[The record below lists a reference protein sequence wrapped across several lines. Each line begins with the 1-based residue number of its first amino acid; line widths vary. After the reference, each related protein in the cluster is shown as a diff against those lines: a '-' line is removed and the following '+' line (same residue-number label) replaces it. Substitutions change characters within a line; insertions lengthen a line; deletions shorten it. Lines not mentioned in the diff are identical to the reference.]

1 MVAESL
7 VVEAIFKDQL
17 TGGAKLAAESIAE
30 FGGSA
35 DQTAA
40 AIARLDAVAG
50 KTGKGGLALTAN
62 ALRTLADESEDA
74 DGALKNLDLALK
86 LAERQMLKTED
97 AGRLLGRVMRG
108 DVSALKELSPAAAKA
123 ADAIGKIPNASERAR
138 LGMEVVRREAR
149 GVVSDGDGIGAVF
162 GRADASLA
170 RFGITGLSTASV
182 LGGVATAAGAA
193 TVAVGKLTFDAMMKF
208 QQSTDQGRVRLER
221 FNNELARLET
231 TVGRAASEATSF
243 DSVIETNTA
252 RAKALTDTYTESEY
266 VIDNFAG
273 GIADLGV
280 TLFAI
285 INPLKLVALAG
296 YGAVSAFDAL
306 IGTEEALAD
315 VTRQAVGPAGD
326 IGSAIGSAVGPTDAM
341 ASSAGT
347 LGQALSF
354 LGDDLRLTS
363 IDAQNFATSMAAA
376 ASYLGN
382 DGRPLPIGPNM
393 ADGTFVKEAPKKR
406 GSGAGGGAR
415 KLPGEGTSLTL
426 PARMDNVT
434 TMDTVDALSG
444 LGGAASFFEAKAVR
458 PTFEADMRARDR
470 EFAADEEKAA
480 RRAERMKEK
489 REDDARIKKM
499 NDDLAKSTEKLQDE
513 YTALQTIGTGA
524 MDALVGSTFD
534 LVDALATSEMKLKDV
549 GGYIGG
555 TFSTILSDMGE
566 ELAMHA
572 IKQGA
577 IYAAFGEAMT
587 ALAAGSPGAAIVAG
601 LALMAVGTAGKAFFS
616 KKGGGG
622 GARGADNRAAGAVER
637 LGRGILGRADEA
649 ARPVY
654 LSIEG
659 RTVRGYMTDV
669 MDDAMRRGQVNR
681 TPRRV

>member
-123 ADAIGKIPNASERAR
+123 ADAIGKIPNAAERAR
-138 LGMEVVRREAR
+138 LGMEVVRREAA
-149 GVVSDGDGIGAVF
+149 GARSVGGELAASF
-162 GRADASLA
+162 GRADVALA
-170 RFGITGLSTASV
+170 NMGLAGVSSAMV
-182 LGGVATAAGAA
+182 LGTVATAAGAA
-193 TVAVGKLTFDAMMKF
+193 TVALGKLTFDAMMEF
-208 QQSTDQGRVRLER
+208 QRSTDKGRRQLEQ
-221 FNNELARLET
+221 FNNEVDRAQRAWGE
-231 TVGRAASEATSF
+231 AASKATGF
-243 DSVIETNTA
+243 DSVIENNTA
-252 RAKALTDTYTESEY
+252 RLKILTDSFEESGESA
-266 VIDNFAG
+266 DGAG
-273 GIADLGV
+273 EKFGKLGV
-280 TLFAI
+280 ILGGLMAGMGG
-285 INPLKLVALAG
+285 PLVAAT
-296 YGAVSAFDAL
+296 AAATAAFDYLA
-306 IGTEEALAD
+306 GTEEEVARATRGALPL
-315 VTRQAVGPAGD
+315 VTDLGIAVDRGVGPVASLTSAS
-326 IGSAIGSAVGPTDAM
+326 GS
-341 ASSAGT
+341 

-376 ASYLGN
+376 AAYLGPDN
-382 DGRPLPIGPNM
+382 KPLPIGPSM
-393 ADGTFVKEAPKKR
+393 ADGSFVKEKPKKGR
-406 GSGAGGGAR
+406 GGGGAR

-434 TMDTVDALSG
+434 TMSTVDAMSG

-458 PTFEADMRARDR
+458 PTFEADMRAREQEAQAESDR
-470 EFAADEEKAA
+470 VKRRQQIRKEQEED
-480 RRAERMKEK
+480 RK
-489 REDDARIKKM
+489 RQDQM
-499 NDDLAKSTEKLQDE
+499 NRDLEASTQALQDE
-513 YTALQTIGTGA
+513 YTALQAIGTGA